1 MRYSILLLAG
11 ISFVGLSAICT
22 VPVMAQFVQVEPYVD
37 PDPIQPA
44 IGNYQEPLMRALKI
58 HNIQYN
64 INDLQK
70 LLIPLAENE
79 KANKELAEA
88 QLSAMADCNI
98 QNLSLYFN
106 NPEEVWSK
114 LLDAYQSKIKELT
127 IHINSAGLEAD
138 IESGNAENVTVAAQS
153 LTRDEER
160 GEAYPYWRVGY
171 QILMDLYNNPENY
184 GSTDGKAKL
193 PLWIDQK
200 YQYTKDVVALLTQ
213 IKTHF
218 WIHNTIN
225 DVANADL
232 VRLINRFSQT
242 DGVLDTLDYQ
252 KNLSQYNELISYL
265 KKRRNYS
272 ETAKKIANID
282 KFPQLPKPL
291 PPVYEIIQPVME
303 KQENETTE
311 HLVMFPQ
318 WPSPW
323 ARYIREGLKDRA
335 KNGEMDTFFL
345 PKTIDLR
352 PEVLGWDATK
362 INNRLSVYREKQN
375 DVDTYTKSYETAKQN
390 IENTVASINESL
402 KELEIDETLDLSADV
417 KTLQNKLVELK
428 LAEVQKARSLF
439 EQNAAAIKKENAVS
453 VEATT
458 TESLSVLANL
468 DPSSEEYQQLASQ
481 MNAAQGV
488 HDEDLMK
495 DLEKDKNGY
504 AIQSPI
510 ATNDAVQNIEA
521 QEAEYALHA
530 KTIIASEK
538 EREQF
543 RQRVID
549 SLCINGGIK

>member
-1 MRYSILLLAG
+1 MKYSIFLLAG
-11 ISFVGLSAICT
+11 ISFIGLTSVITMSAS
-22 VPVMAQFVQVEPYVD
+22 AQFVQAEPYIN
-37 PDPIQPA
+37 PEPIQEP
-44 IGNYQEPLMRALKI
+44 IGNYQEPLMRAMKI

-88 QLSAMADCNI
+88 QLSAMTDCNI

-106 NPEEVWSK
+106 NPEDVWTK
-114 LLDAYQSKIKELT
+114 LLNTYQSKIKELT

-153 LTRDEER
+153 LTSDEER
-160 GEAYPYWRVGY
+160 AEAYPYWRVGY
-171 QILMDLYNNPENY
+171 NVLMDMYANPEQY
-184 GSTDGKAKL
+184 GSTNGKAKL

-213 IKTHF
+213 IKTQF
-218 WIHNTIN
+218 WVHNTLN
-225 DVANADL
+225 DAANADL
-232 VRLINRFSQT
+232 VNLLNRFSQT
-242 DGVLDTLDYQ
+242 DGILDTMDYQ
-252 KNLSQYNELISYL
+252 KNLSKYNELIAYL
-265 KKRRNYS
+265 KKRNNYNELARKVS
-272 ETAKKIANID
+272 NID

-291 PPVYEIIQPVME
+291 PPVYEIIQLADDPAVTG
-303 KQENETTE
+303 N
-311 HLVMFPQ
+311 MFPQ

-335 KNGEMDTFFL
+335 KGGEMDTFFL
-345 PKTIDLR
+345 PKTINLR
-352 PEVLGWDATK
+352 AEIKGWDETK
-362 INNRLSVYREKQN
+362 INNRLSLYREKQN
-375 DVDTYTKSYETAKQN
+375 DIDNYKKSYETAKQN
-390 IENTVASINESL
+390 IEDVVAAVNTDL
-402 KELEIDETLDLSADV
+402 KELNIDAVLDLKGDV
-417 KTLQNKLVELK
+417 EALQNKLVELK
-428 LAEVQKARSLF
+428 LAEIQKARSLY

-458 TESLSVLANL
+458 KENLSVLANL

-488 HDEDLMK
+488 HDEDLMN
-495 DLEKDKNGY
+495 DLEKDKYGY

-510 ATNDAVQNIEA
+510 ATNDPVQNMDA

-530 KTIIASEK
+530 ETISNAEK
-538 EREQF
+538 EREQI
-543 RQRVID
+543 RKRTID
-549 SLCINGGIK
+549 SLCINGGVK

>member
-1 MRYSILLLAG
+1 MKYSILLLAG
-11 ISFVGLSAICT
+11 ISFVGLSAIYST
-22 VPVMAQFVQVEPYVD
+22 PATAQFVQAEPYVD

-44 IGNYQEPLMRALKI
+44 IGNYQEPLMRAMKI
-58 HNIQYN
+58 HDIQYN

-114 LLDAYQSKIKELT
+114 LLDTYQSKIKELT

-153 LTRDEER
+153 LTSDEER
-160 GEAYPYWRVGY
+160 AESYPYWRVGY

-218 WIHNTIN
+218 WIHNTLN

-242 DGVLDTLDYQ
+242 DGILDTMDYQ

-291 PPVYEIIQPVME
+291 PPVYEIVQ
-303 KQENETTE
+303 
-311 HLVMFPQ
+311 LVDDPAKSGQMFPQ

-345 PKTIDLR
+345 PKTINLR
-352 PEVLGWDATK
+352 PEALGWDSTK
-362 INNRLSVYREKQN
+362 INNRLSVYHEKQN
-375 DVDTYTKSYETAKQN
+375 DVDSYTKSYETAKQN
-390 IENTVASINESL
+390 VENTVASVNESL
-402 KELEIDETLDLSADV
+402 KELGIEEMLDLSADV
-417 KTLQNKLVELK
+417 TALQNKLVELK

-439 EQNAAAIKKENAVS
+439 EQNAATIKKENSVS

-458 TESLSVLANL
+458 KDSLNALANL
-468 DPSSEEYQQLASQ
+468 DPSSEEYQLLATQ
-481 MNAAQGV
+481 MNAAQGS
-488 HDEDLMK
+488 HDEGLMD

-510 ATNDAVQNIEA
+510 ATNDPVQNIEA

-530 KTIIASEK
+530 KTIDASEK
-538 EREQF
+538 EREQI
-543 RQRVID
+543 RQRAID
-549 SLCINGGIK
+549 LLCINGGVK